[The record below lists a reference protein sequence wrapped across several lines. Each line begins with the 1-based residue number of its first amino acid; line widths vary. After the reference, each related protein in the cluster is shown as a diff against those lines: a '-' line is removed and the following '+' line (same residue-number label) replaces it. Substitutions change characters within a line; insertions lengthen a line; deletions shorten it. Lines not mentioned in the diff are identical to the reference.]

1 MRIMTKKTTRTRK
14 KKAVASQRQL
24 NPNAAGIDLGATV
37 HYVAVPPERDP
48 QPVRHFGTLTED
60 LEALADWLKAC
71 ALTTVAMEATGVY
84 WIPLFQ
90 ILEDRGF
97 EVCLVNARHVKN
109 VPGRKSDVQDCQ
121 WLQYLH
127 SVGLLNASFR
137 PPAGICAV
145 RSLMR
150 HRESLMRTACQH
162 LLRVQKALDQM
173 NVQLHHV
180 VTDITGVTGL
190 AILDAIVAGERDPK
204 VLAGLR
210 DYRCQKSEAQI
221 AKALYGDWREEHL
234 FTLRQ
239 SLEAW
244 RFHQRLM
251 ADCEQQI
258 QEHMNALDDHGEGP
272 PPPSAKKGAKKVDEP
287 MRQHLFD
294 KFGVDLTAVE
304 GVSIQT
310 SLAFLGEVG
319 TDVSKFATAEH
330 FASWL
335 GLCPDN
341 RITGGRT
348 LAAHTRKVSN
358 RLATALRMAAQ
369 SFHRSQSALGD
380 WFRRIRAKLGTKA
393 AVTAAAHKLARIL
406 YAMVKH
412 RTPFEPARL
421 GNPEQSRARKER
433 FLRRQAEQLGFT
445 LTPVEQEVS

>member
-1 MRIMTKKTTRTRK
+1 MASKKTIRTRK
-14 KKAVASQRQL
+14 KKAASTPKTSNQD
-24 NPNAAGIDLGATV
+24 AAGIDLGATV
-37 HYVAVPPERDP
+37 HYVAVPAERDE
-48 QPVRHFGTLTED
+48 QPVRHFGTLTGD
-60 LEALADWLKAC
+60 LNELADWLSEC
-71 ALTTVAMEATGVY
+71 RITTVAMEATGVY

-90 ILEDRGF
+90 ILEDRGL

-137 PPAGICAV
+137 PPAAICAV

-150 HRESLMRTACQH
+150 HRESLMRAACQH

-173 NVQLHHV
+173 NVQLHHA

-204 VLAGLR
+204 VLASHR
-210 DYRCQKSEAQI
+210 DARCKKSEAQI
-221 AKALYGDWREEHL
+221 AKALHGDWREEHL

-244 RFHQRLM
+244 RFHQSQM
-251 ADCEQQI
+251 AECDKRIAQQMDALEDCG
-258 QEHMNALDDHGEGP
+258 DGP
-272 PPPSAKKGAKKVDEP
+272 APPSTKQGAKACDEP
-287 MRQHLFD
+287 MRQELYE

-310 SLAFLGEVG
+310 VLAFLGEVG
-319 TDVSKFATAEH
+319 ANVEKFPSPEH

-348 LAAHTRKVSN
+348 HAAHTRKVNN

-369 SFHRSQSALGD
+369 SLHRSKSGLGD
-380 WFRRIRAKLGTKA
+380 WFRRLKSKLGTKA

-406 YAMVKH
+406 WAMVKH
-412 RTPFEPARL
+412 RRPYDPKRL
-421 GNPEQSRARKER
+421 GNPELARARKER
-433 FLRRQAEQLGFT
+433 YLRRQAEQLGFA
-445 LTPVEQEVS
+445 LTPVGGEVS